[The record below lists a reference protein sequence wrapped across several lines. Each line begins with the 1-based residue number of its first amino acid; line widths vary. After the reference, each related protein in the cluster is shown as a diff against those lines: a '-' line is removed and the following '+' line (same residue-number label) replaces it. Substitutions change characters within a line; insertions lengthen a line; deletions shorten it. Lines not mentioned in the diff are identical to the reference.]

1 MSKSQAKTQTQ
12 FDQPQGMEHKT
23 FLSCGLYDIDASSNI
38 RRACPK
44 LANHNIDPFEL
55 VISKVLTDNNKLH
68 YQFVETISKEIKIVT
83 LAHSILKFGQI
94 HPITV
99 ICNDDPVRK
108 YKSVAGQRR
117 YIAVGLI
124 ESLIRLQED
133 SALYAK
139 AIKLLQEVKSMYADS
154 EGGSMEL
161 DFQPYV
167 PSLEQTFE
175 IKIQLVNLSS
185 ELAEDIAFEENDE
198 MLTMSDLDWGYQFDQ
213 MLKKNNPA
221 TGSTYT
227 LQDIAKKRKKH
238 YQFVRGRAALPYLPA
253 AWKEKLDDNAISI
266 VKAIEKALECKRRK
280 EFENSEIAELET
292 QIDQN
297 EDQASGHMV
306 IEMPDDHV
314 KEVGEDID
322 LANASVTLIDKTC
335 DLSGAE
341 SIVDDD
347 TDLAIAEAD
356 NMFDD
361 AEKDDLEE
369 LEKAKKKTTRK
380 VKGKDIRLSVRDILT
395 LIIESPRENL
405 ERLKAL
411 GETINKTLEEVLE
424 LKEEDIKN
432 FE

>member
-1 MSKSQAKTQTQ
+1 M
-12 FDQPQGMEHKT
+12 
-23 FLSCGLYDIDASSNI
+23 
-38 RRACPK
+38 
-44 LANHNIDPFEL
+44 
-55 VISKVLTDNNKLH
+55 
-68 YQFVETISKEIKIVT
+68 
-83 LAHSILKFGQI
+83 
-94 HPITV
+94 
-99 ICNDDPVRK
+99 
-108 YKSVAGQRR
+108 
-117 YIAVGLI
+117 
-124 ESLIRLQED
+124 
-133 SALYAK
+133 
-139 AIKLLQEVKSMYADS
+139 
-154 EGGSMEL
+154 
-161 DFQPYV
+161 
-167 PSLEQTFE
+167 
-175 IKIQLVNLSS
+175 
-185 ELAEDIAFEENDE
+185 
-198 MLTMSDLDWGYQFDQ
+198 
-213 MLKKNNPA
+213 
-221 TGSTYT
+221 
-227 LQDIAKKRKKH
+227 
-238 YQFVRGRAALPYLPA
+238 
-253 AWKEKLDDNAISI
+253 
-266 VKAIEKALECKRRK
+266 
-280 EFENSEIAELET
+280 ET